1 MSGSL
6 SPAAYRRLVRLSAKL
21 SRELGFDVVP
31 RRDPATGTFT
41 SGGAITGDAL
51 LKAWTLLPRR
61 RQYVGV
67 GRLGRPPAFAPAVT
81 PTSSATST
89 PTLAFSANG
98 ADKQNAPVRA
108 SWGLSGQ
115 RANNSPAREEFK
127 RQLLANLR
135 APRE

>member
-67 GRLGRPPAFAPAVT
+67 GRLGRPPAFAPSVSPASN
-81 PTSSATST
+81 PT

-98 ADKQNAPVRA
+98 ADKQNATARA